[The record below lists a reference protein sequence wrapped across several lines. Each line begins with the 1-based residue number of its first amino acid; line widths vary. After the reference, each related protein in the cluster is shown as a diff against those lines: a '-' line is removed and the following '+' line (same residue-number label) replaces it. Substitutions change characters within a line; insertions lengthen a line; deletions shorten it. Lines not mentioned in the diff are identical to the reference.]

1 MTPTRATE
9 EVTLLLAEL
18 DRIRW
23 REAEVTQRLA
33 QLQRDSEPRTG
44 PRPGWPIRRLDQ
56 GAALH

>member
-1 MTPTRATE
+1 MTPIRPTE
-9 EVTLLLAEL
+9 ELDLLLAEL

-23 REAEVTQRLA
+23 REAAVTQRLA
-33 QLQRDSEPRTG
+33 QLQRDMGLRTG